1 MNKFVEYLKSY
12 GSGILLGLF
21 IQLLITTFSSA
32 DADERFPEE
41 RESPDFLAH
50 VDRRPGILEEPSEV
64 PTGDQAYLY
73 TDLAD
78 GEE

>member
-1 MNKFVEYLKSY
+1 MRKFTDYLKSY

-21 IQLLITTFSSA
+21 LQLLITTLSQASDSRLA
-32 DADERFPEE
+32 EE
-41 RESPDFLAH
+41 QESPDMLSR

-73 TDLAD
+73 TDLSD
-78 GEE
+78 Y